1 MVTDTEGVSMD
12 SKQIAGQI
20 AKATR
25 IKGAK
30 VETTA
35 KVPRIV
41 NADGKTLA
49 YVRAQKRGIRVH
61 VQDGAGKERCATV
74 ATVAEAAK
82 LTKSSKRR

>member
-1 MVTDTEGVSMD
+1 MQDC
-12 SKQIAGQI
+12 KQAAQAI

-25 IKGAK
+25 IKGVK
-30 VETTA
+30 VEATS

-49 YVRAQKRGIRVH
+49 YVRAQRKGIRIH
-61 VQDGAGKERCATV
+61 VQDGGGKERCATV

-82 LTKSSKRR
+82 LTKSSARRHEPKMTR